1 MSHSVLLKL
10 VAPRQWT
17 NTAEEVSLALIV
29 VETWETF
36 ELPEQ
41 SSLLVALGLWEK
53 LLENFMYLQLENN
66 NIGNIKAISFG
77 E

>member
-1 MSHSVLLKL
+1 M
-10 VAPRQWT
+10 APRQWT

-66 NIGNIKAISFG
+66 NIGNIKGISFG

>member
-1 MSHSVLLKL
+1 M
-10 VAPRQWT
+10 APRQWT

-53 LLENFMYLQLENN
+53 LLENSMYLQLENN